1 MNALELLSGLASVA
15 TAVGVGVAAYQLRAS
30 SKQSMTT
37 FEDTLNSQY
46 RLTIERLPLEALFGE
61 HMDSNEVKA
70 LLPHFYRYFDLCN
83 EQAFLHK
90 HGRVST
96 KTWRNWEEG
105 IRGNL
110 ARPAFAAAWAEV
122 AARANDDFEHLR
134 RLCPPQAR
142 QAAGAA

>member
-1 MNALELLSGLASVA
+1 MNPLEILSGLASVA

-30 SKQSMTT
+30 SRQSTTT

-61 HMDSNEVKA
+61 GMDGKDVNA

-96 KTWRNWEEG
+96 KTWLNWEEG
-105 IRGNL
+105 IKGNL
-110 ARPAFAAAWAEV
+110 GRPAFAAAWAEI
-122 AARANDDFEHLR
+122 AARARNDFEHLR
-134 RLCPPQAR
+134 KLCPPQER
-142 QAAGAA
+142 QHTDAA